1 MAHNLDPRPGS
12 QSTNREALTRTLAA
26 LAAHRQDGILQA
38 VAMSA
43 RDLLRTSDLGQ
54 SLSAVIER
62 IGNATGVD
70 RAHIFEVDATTP
82 DGRIVHHHMWS
93 APEAPVLPLQARA
106 TGTSMA
112 QVGLGSWVPRL
123 GSGEVIVGHVVQF
136 EEPVRGLFEQLG
148 TQSILVVPIFVDGK
162 WWGDIGLDDCHS
174 RRDWS
179 PPEIDTV
186 KTLAELVGAAVAR
199 ARRITKL
206 ADASHIIE
214 NSPTILYRLSPREP
228 YQLIFVSQNV
238 RRYGY
243 EADELLA
250 SPVRW
255 LQHIRSDFHPA
266 IAADI
271 KSIVDRKVDY
281 TFREFSLIKPNGSH
295 VWFEGRGYPLRD
307 DDGQLVAIE
316 GILTDI
322 TERKQS
328 EDALRESEEKFRS
341 IFGSVN
347 DGIFISDTSTG
358 RFVDINEPGC
368 SMFGFAHDELVG
380 RDITS
385 LSSGVPPY
393 TQSATL
399 EWLEKVRTSGPQRF
413 EWHCKAKDGHLFWA
427 EVSVRC
433 AAFGGRDFVLA
444 TLRDIS
450 DRKQIE
456 ANILQ
461 MARYDGLTSLANRRI
476 FVEAIQYEIARARR
490 GERGFAVLYL
500 DLDHFKDI
508 NDTLGHPIGDLLL
521 KAVAERLQANVRR
534 TDMVARFGG
543 DEFAVIIVD
552 LTEPEEAALLSSQL
566 LKALSDPFSIQ
577 GNEIRSGTSIGI
589 ALYGPDSADAET
601 LLAHADVALYRAKS
615 EGRGDYRF
623 FTDAMDAEVRTRVAL
638 DAELREAIAAH
649 QLFLLYQPQVE
660 IESGRIVGLE
670 ALVRWRHP
678 RRGIVAPG
686 EFIQAAEK
694 SGLIVP
700 LGRWVLREAC
710 RQFKVWMDEGIAP
723 DVIAVNVSALQ
734 FKTPLELERDIAAAL
749 ATSDLPPQ
757 RLELELTETVLMDAS
772 REHGDVLQRLRDQGV
787 KIAIDDFGTG
797 YSSLDYLRHFPVD
810 RIKIAQEFVVDLGTT
825 PGNTAIVKAALGLAR
840 ELGLGV
846 IAEGVETQQQLSL
859 LKDWGCLEVQGY
871 YFAKPLPAEEISLLL
886 RRGTIS
892 PHEQVAAH
900 A

>member
-1 MAHNLDPRPGS
+1 VTYKRKPRAQS
-12 QSTNREALTRTLAA
+12 QPTSHEALTRTLAA
-26 LAAHRQDGILQA
+26 LAAHRHDGILRA

-43 RDLLRTSDLGQ
+43 RDLLRASDLQQ
-54 SLSAVIER
+54 SLSNVIER
-62 IGNATGVD
+62 IGKATGVD
-70 RAHIFEVDATTP
+70 RAHIFEIDATTP
-82 DGRIVHHHMWS
+82 EGRIVHHHMWS

-112 QVGLGSWVPRL
+112 QVGLGAWVPRL
-123 GSGEVIVGHVVQF
+123 ASGEVIVGDIVQF
-136 EEPVRGLFEQLG
+136 EEPVRRLFERLG
-148 TQSILVVPIFVDGK
+148 TQSVLVVPIFVDGN

-179 PPEIDTV
+179 SPEIDTV

-199 ARRITKL
+199 TCYITDL
-206 ADASHIIE
+206 ADANRIIE
-214 NSPTILYRLSPREP
+214 NSPTILYRLSPQEP
-228 YQLIFVSQNV
+228 YRLIFVSQNV
-238 RRYGY
+238 RRYGF

-255 LQHIRSDFHPA
+255 LQHVRSDYHPA

-271 KSIVDRKVDY
+271 KSIIDRKVDY
-281 TFREFSLIKPNGSH
+281 TLREFLLTKPNGSQ

-347 DGIFISDTSTG
+347 DGIFISDPSTG
-358 RFVDINEPGC
+358 KFVDINPPGC

-380 RDITS
+380 RDIVTI
-385 LSSGVPPY
+385 SSDLPPY
-393 TQSATL
+393 TQSAIMEL
-399 EWLEKVRTSGPQRF
+399 LEKVRTSGPQRF

-433 AAFGGRDFVLA
+433 AAFGGSDFVLA

-461 MARYDGLTSLANRRI
+461 MARYDGLTSLANRHT
-476 FVEAIQYEIARARR
+476 FVEAIQYEIASARR

-508 NDTLGHPIGDLLL
+508 NDTLGHPMGDLLL
-521 KAVAERLQANVRR
+521 KAVAERLQANVRKS
-534 TDMVARFGG
+534 DMVARFGG
-543 DEFAVIIVD
+543 DEFAVIIVG

-615 EGRGDYRF
+615 EGRGGYRF
-623 FTDAMDAEVRTRVAL
+623 FTDAMDAEVRTRVVL

-649 QLFLLYQPQVE
+649 QLLLLYQPQVE
-660 IESGRIVGLE
+660 IESGNIAGLE

-678 RRGIVAPG
+678 PI
-686 EFIQAAEK
+686 
-694 SGLIVP
+694 
-700 LGRWVLREAC
+700 C
-710 RQFKVWMDEGIAP
+710 RH
-723 DVIAVNVSALQ
+723 
-734 FKTPLELERDIAAAL
+734 RDW
-749 ATSDLPPQ
+749 
-757 RLELELTETVLMDAS
+757 
-772 REHGDVLQRLRDQGV
+772 
-787 KIAIDDFGTG
+787 
-797 YSSLDYLRHFPVD
+797 SS
-810 RIKIAQEFVVDLGTT
+810 
-825 PGNTAIVKAALGLAR
+825 
-840 ELGLGV
+840 
-846 IAEGVETQQQLSL
+846 S
-859 LKDWGCLEVQGY
+859 
-871 YFAKPLPAEEISLLL
+871 
-886 RRGTIS
+886 
-892 PHEQVAAH
+892 
-900 A
+900 